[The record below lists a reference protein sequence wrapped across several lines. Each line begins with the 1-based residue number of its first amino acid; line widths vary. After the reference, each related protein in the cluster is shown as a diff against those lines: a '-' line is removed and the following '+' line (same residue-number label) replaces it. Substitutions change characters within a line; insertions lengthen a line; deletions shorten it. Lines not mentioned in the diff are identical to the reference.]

1 MSGRCVRTEIAV
13 RRVELHARRLRGG
26 LVRFG
31 VAPGTLRRWLRGLVV
46 RRRHWVRAGAVACR
60 VYEGREREARL
71 DSASTTRAGSR
82 SCSCLVGSE
91 RSSGLASCTCVNRR
105 GGTAPTEMLRWA
117 AKQYGL
123 TVGPALLP
131 VVGAEVFLIPS
142 RH

>member
-1 MSGRCVRTEIAV
+1 MSG
-13 RRVELHARRLRGG
+13 LRG
-26 LVRFG
+26 
-31 VAPGTLRRWLRGLVV
+31 
-46 RRRHWVRAGAVACR
+46 
-60 VYEGREREARL
+60 EREGGSTRL
-71 DSASTTRAGSR
+71 DLDDSCRQSCGR